1 MVDDALLELV
11 VEVGLV
17 GRAFEAELRV
27 RVGAVGR
34 VVAPLEA
41 EGHEVLPGVRA
52 VERAVV
58 LEGSEEPARGRAL
71 VVCAHGDVH
80 LDERH
85 LLDDARRGRRLVG
98 RRDVGLPQLRVGE
111 AGNLR
116 GRNVNEEELEDDG
129 PDGEAV
135 RLAAFGG
142 VWVGV
147 VGPDLPDCV
156 ARVVVEEA
164 DGVSLPAAVGLR
176 GGELLHGDRRLLR
189 QAVYPFAPLRA
200 VVLPGY
206 VEPVALV
213 VVLDSEVNVRVS
225 LEAVVAH
232 PEHVVLPVP
241 LEVCGEEGRQ
251 VCWQLRRVVLAEHEE
266 GPAVDAR
273 GRDVVR
279 VGVGER
285 GLRGR
290 GRGLRDGLRLCGDA
304 RLLPAPARV

>member
-1 MVDDALLELV
+1 
-11 VEVGLV
+11 
-17 GRAFEAELRV
+17 
-27 RVGAVGR
+27 
-34 VVAPLEA
+34 
-41 EGHEVLPGVRA
+41 
-52 VERAVV
+52 
-58 LEGSEEPARGRAL
+58 
-71 VVCAHGDVH
+71 
-80 LDERH
+80 
-85 LLDDARRGRRLVG
+85 G

-111 AGNLR
+111 TRNLR
-116 GRNVNEEELEDDG
+116 GRHVNEEQLEDDG

-135 RLAAFGG
+135 RLTALGG

-147 VGPDLPDCV
+147 VGPDLADGV

-164 DGVSLPAAVGLR
+164 DGVSLSAAVGLQ
-176 GGELLHGDRRLLR
+176 GGELLNLNRRLLR
-189 QAVYPFAPLRA
+189 QSVYAFAPLRA

-206 VEPVALV
+206 VIPRAFV
-213 VVLDSEVNVRVS
+213 VVLDAEVYVRVS

-232 PEHVVLPVP
+232 PEHVVLPVAF
-241 LEVCGEEGRQ
+241 EVRGEEGRQ
-251 VCWQLRRVVLAEHEE
+251 IVRHLRRVVLAEHEE

-304 RLLPAPARV
+304 RLLPTRVQPGGGAGEQEDEGRVELQTLGCDGG